1 MPALSRRRSSQEG
14 LNAWPG
20 YVDALS
26 TLLMVIIFVL
36 LVFVLAQAFLSV
48 ALSGR
53 DRALDRLNRQI
64 AELSD
69 MLSLERGRTSDLRAS
84 VAQLTR
90 DLQSVTAARDALTQ
104 QLGTLRTSAEQ
115 AAQDHDSLKGER
127 DKLAAQLADAQL
139 QAQSAA
145 ARTHQL
151 EAQVAEGAS
160 RNDTANQQAAT
171 LGGQLTDT
179 QRQLAAAQD
188 QLKQM
193 RAQIAELDRTVS
205 TSKDTIQARL
215 SDIAKLNQQV
225 QALTALRNDL
235 QRQVQDAT
243 ARADTEQHR
252 REAVESQLAG
262 ERKSSSQQSAALNAQ
277 LADAQRQLADAQD
290 QLKQMRAQMAELDRT
305 VSADKDTIQARLS
318 DIAKLNQQVK
328 ELTALRDE
336 LEQQAQNAAGR
347 ATTEQQRR
355 EAVESQLAD
364 EKKFSDS
371 ARAQIALL
379 NQQIEQLR
387 AQMQQVAN
395 ALDISEKA
403 GRDKDAQIVELG
415 KKLNTALAAKVE
427 ELQRY
432 RSEFFGRLRD
442 VLQNRPGIQIVGDRF
457 VFQSEVLFPVGSA
470 ELTGSG
476 SEQIDKLASTLKG
489 IAAEIPS
496 DLSWILRVDGHAD
509 KQPITGGAFASNW
522 ELSTQRAVNVV
533 KLLIKDGIPPNHL
546 AATGFADFQPLANGD
561 TPEDYAKNRR
571 IELRLTDR

>member
-1 MPALSRRRSSQEG
+1 MPALTRRRSNQEG

-69 MLSLERGRTSDLRAS
+69 MLSLERGRSSDMRAS
-84 VAQLTR
+84 IAQLTH
-90 DLQSVTAARDALTQ
+90 DLQAATAARDALAQ
-104 QLGTLRTSAEQ
+104 QLGALRSSAEQ
-115 AAQDHDSLKGER
+115 AAADRDALKSER

-145 ARTHQL
+145 ARTQQL
-151 EAQVAEGAS
+151 QASIAEAAGRS
-160 RNDTANQQAAT
+160 DTADQQSAN
-171 LGGQLTDT
+171 LSVQLADA

-193 RAQIAELDRTVS
+193 QAQIA
-205 TSKDTIQARL
+205 A
-215 SDIAKLNQQV
+215 
-225 QALTALRNDL
+225 
-235 QRQVQDAT
+235 
-243 ARADTEQHR
+243 
-252 REAVESQLAG
+252 
-262 ERKSSSQQSAALNAQ
+262 
-277 LADAQRQLADAQD
+277 
-290 QLKQMRAQMAELDRT
+290 LDRT

-318 DIAKLNQQVK
+318 DLAKLNQQVQA
-328 ELTALRDE
+328 LTALRDE
-336 LEQQAQNAAGR
+336 LERQAQDAAAR

-355 EAVESQLAD
+355 EATAAQLAD
-364 EKKFSDS
+364 ERKFSDS
-371 ARAQIALL
+371 ARAQIALMT
-379 NQQIEQLR
+379 QQIEQLR
-387 AQMQQVAN
+387 SQLQAVAK
-395 ALDISEKA
+395 ALDLTVKE
-403 GRDKDAQIVELG
+403 GRNKDAQIVELG
-415 KKLNTALAAKVE
+415 KRLNTALAAKVE

-432 RSEFFGRLRD
+432 RSEFFGRLRE
-442 VLQNRPGIQIVGDRF
+442 VLQNQPGIQIVGDRF
-457 VFQSEVLFPVGSA
+457 VFQSEVLFPTGSA

-476 SEQIDKLASTLKG
+476 ADQINKLAATLKE
-489 IAAEIPS
+489 IAAKIPS
-496 DLSWILRVDGHAD
+496 DLPWVLRVDGHAD
-509 KQPITGGAFASNW
+509 KQPITGGTFASNW

-533 KLLIKDGIPPNHL
+533 KLLIRDSVPPNHL
-546 AATGFADFQPLANGD
+546 AATGFADFQPLATGD